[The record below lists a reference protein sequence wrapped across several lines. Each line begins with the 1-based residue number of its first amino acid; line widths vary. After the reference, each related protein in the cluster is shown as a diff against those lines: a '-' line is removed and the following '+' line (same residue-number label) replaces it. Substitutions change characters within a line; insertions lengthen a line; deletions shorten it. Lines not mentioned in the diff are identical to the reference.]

1 MIFQAMTKQD
11 VISTEAILTTPR
23 TKEELGKEYFPL
35 VLKYIDLLP
44 KDVITNYLRAVV
56 LGNLYLEKN
65 LPYPAERQASRRLLA
80 CAVIKSMEEL
90 GDKAVKKAQE
100 LEPDLPDWE
109 TEYALE
115 RLASGIIK
123 L

>member
-1 MIFQAMTKQD
+1 MIAQAMMWEN
-11 VISTEAILTTPR
+11 VISNERLLDTPY

-35 VLKYIDLLP
+35 VLKYVDLLP
-44 KDVITNYLRAVV
+44 KDLKTNYLRAVV